1 MNLYSFFIKNDLT
14 FIAKCRKIKSNLK
27 GNNMIKTRT
36 AIAGV
41 VFATMINGFISI
53 NMFKNQSK
61 FYSNEV
67 DKLLASND
75 KLHTEL
81 EEFYKYGVEVNVT
94 MYQPVYPQTDN
105 SPDITA
111 DGTKIRIS
119 KASEYKFVALS
130 RNLLKRWGG
139 PFDYGDFILIKG
151 TKNKDGVYQ
160 VRDTMNPKWVNVVD
174 ILESINVKPY
184 KYENVHIYKM
194 NWTDNLALINNDK
207 QS

>member
-1 MNLYSFFIKNDLT
+1 MKKFVRSRVIRERE
-14 FIAKCRKIKSNLK
+14 I
-27 GNNMIKTRT
+27 NMISTNK

-41 VFATMINGFISI
+41 VLVTLLNGFISV
-53 NMFKNQSK
+53 NLFKEQNK
-61 FYSNEV
+61 FYTNEV
-67 DKLLASND
+67 DKLLIDNQ

-81 EEFYKYGVEVNVT
+81 EQFYKYGVEVNVT

-105 SPDITA
+105 TPDITA
-111 DGTKIRIS
+111 YGTRIRIN

-160 VRDTMNPKWVNVVD
+160 VRDTMNPKYVNYVD

-184 KYENVHIYKM
+184 KYENVQIYKM
-194 NWTDNLALINNDK
+194 NWTDNLALIKNDK
-207 QS
+207 QG

>member
-1 MNLYSFFIKNDLT
+1 
-14 FIAKCRKIKSNLK
+14 
-27 GNNMIKTRT
+27 MINTRT

-41 VFATMINGFISI
+41 VFVTMVNGFISI
-53 NMFKNQSK
+53 NMFKNQST

-67 DKLLASND
+67 DNLLKSNE

-81 EEFYKYGVEVNVT
+81 QEFYQFGVEVDVT

-105 SPDITA
+105 TPDITA
-111 DGTKIRIS
+111 DGTKIRIH

-139 PFDYGDFILIKG
+139 GFDYGDFIYIKG
-151 TKNKDGVYQ
+151 TKDKDGVYQ

-174 ILESINVKPY
+174 ILESTHVIPY

-194 NWTDNLALINNDK
+194 NWTDNLTLLQNNK
-207 QS
+207 S